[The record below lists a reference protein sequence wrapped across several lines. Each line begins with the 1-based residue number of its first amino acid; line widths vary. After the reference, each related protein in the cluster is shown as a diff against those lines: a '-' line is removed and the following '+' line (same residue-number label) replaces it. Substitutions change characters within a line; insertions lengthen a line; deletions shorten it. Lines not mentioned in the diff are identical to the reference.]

1 MTATTVPTNE
11 STGLIKGAGF
21 VSLALAIIAPP
32 IGLIGSIATFF
43 WARSAGA
50 SKTLAIL
57 GIIISIVMI
66 ILGIIVMIIAASL
79 LANAATAGAINMEAL
94 CAHRDS
100 WGWLIDTLRYACR

>member
-1 MTATTVPTNE
+1 MSTNTISTSEATP
-11 STGLIKGAGF
+11 LIKGAGF
-21 VSLALAIIAPP
+21 VSLALAFIAPP

-50 SKTLAIL
+50 SKTLATW

-66 ILGIIVMIIAASL
+66 ILGIIVMIIAVSL